1 MLKIFKTKAMKNK
14 KKNIMAIGRKGTGM
28 VRTYLKPFV
37 SVKGEELL
45 NPLLIR
51 GKYAGYG
58 THFSDD
64 EIYIALQKCRNLIP
78 RFGGDIPCY
87 DISPLSARQGF
98 CSNATIKLIIDNEY
112 NDALHEFEDCI
123 DDYGKG
129 RSRYIT
135 KNELI
140 LYNCILTC
148 FITRLEKQSA
158 NKKDDIPKRYHE
170 LLGSFYLIFHNKDK
184 ED

>member
-1 MLKIFKTKAMKNK
+1 MLKIFKTKAIKNK
-14 KKNIMAIGRKGTGM
+14 I
-28 VRTYLKPFV
+28 YLKPP
-37 SVKGEELL
+37 VKGEELL
-45 NPLLIR
+45 NALLIR
-51 GKYAGYG
+51 GKYADFG
-58 THFSDD
+58 THFSVD
-64 EIYIALQKCRNLIP
+64 EIYIALQKCKNLIP
-78 RFGGDIPCY
+78 RCDGDISCD

-98 CSNATIKLIIDNEY
+98 CSNSTIKHIMDNEY

-148 FITRLEKQSA
+148 FIESLEKQTD
-158 NKKDDIPKRYHE
+158 NHR
-170 LLGSFYLIFHNKDK
+170 L
-184 ED
+184 